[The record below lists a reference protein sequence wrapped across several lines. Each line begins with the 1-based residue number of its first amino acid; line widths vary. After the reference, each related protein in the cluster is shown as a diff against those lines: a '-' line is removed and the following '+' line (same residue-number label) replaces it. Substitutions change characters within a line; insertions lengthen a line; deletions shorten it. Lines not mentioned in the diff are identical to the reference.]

1 MLVRLIHS
9 AVLVGLIAV
18 AGCKTHSEDEC
29 RLVTHPADS
38 TATARLADWTA
49 DLIGSHKLGDPIRV
63 HALVTF
69 DTLLIEQLRDRQIER
84 FAFHVNADHTYTV
97 TRQLISDDRNV
108 DARLT
113 NYDGGWVLQ
122 GDVDDRKDKSQ
133 ARLFFRDDGS
143 VSGYI
148 FLQGL
153 GRFIIKPSPEL
164 PYHLVFL
171 RTGSYSI
178 D

>member
-84 FAFHVNADHTYTV
+84 HQERRQV
-97 TRQLISDDRNV
+97 TKPEAQLAVGPFGGVDKLIIDLISMILELGPED
-108 DARLT
+108 T
-113 NYDGGWVLQ
+113 
-122 GDVDDRKDKSQ
+122 
-133 ARLFFRDDGS
+133 S
-143 VSGYI
+143 VN
-148 FLQGL
+148 
-153 GRFIIKPSPEL
+153 
-164 PYHLVFL
+164 
-171 RTGSYSI
+171 T
-178 D
+178 